1 VLGAAYT
8 LWMVKRVMF
17 GPVANDHVAHLTDL
31 NSREFVVLAVLA
43 VAVLLMGVYPAPL
56 VNMMEASVHHL
67 VDQAVATKVPL

>member
-1 VLGAAYT
+1 
-8 LWMVKRVMF
+8 
-17 GPVANDHVAHLTDL
+17 VAHLTDL
-31 NSREFVVLAVLA
+31 NGREFAILAVLA